1 MLREKTKLTPEEV
14 KKIREKISK
23 ILLEPVITEDSALL
37 IFKEPLTVQIF
48 KMKEEEGNGYEVILN
63 YDTDTVHVYL
73 DLNFEIKYHYVRS
86 RDLCYCDCGE
96 S

>member
-14 KKIREKISK
+14 REIRAKIAK
-23 ILLEPVITEDSALL
+23 LLLQPLITEDSALL
-37 IFKEPLTVQIF
+37 IFKEPLTVQIV
-48 KMKEEEGNGYEVILN
+48 KLKEEEGDGYEVILN

-73 DLNFEIKYHYVRS
+73 DKNFEIKYHYVRA